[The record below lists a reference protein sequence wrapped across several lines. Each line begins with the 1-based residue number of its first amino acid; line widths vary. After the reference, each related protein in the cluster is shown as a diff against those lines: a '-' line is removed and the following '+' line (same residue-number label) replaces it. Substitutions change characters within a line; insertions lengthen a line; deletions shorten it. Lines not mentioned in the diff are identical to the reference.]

1 MHDTHNIKIV
11 NAQLAR
17 TVYNFKD
24 IKLTSVAYIPVQV
37 RLVL

>member
-1 MHDTHNIKIV
+1 MHGTHNIKIV
-11 NAQLAR
+11 NAQQAR
-17 TVYNFKD
+17 TVYGFKV